1 MFRTRFS
8 ALLSR
13 SVPAVLLAVGLA
25 VASIPP
31 EGIDPAAIEAAAGRP
46 APGCPFP
53 GRVQSAR
60 HGPGEW
66 HRTPVTEAEAEP
78 DHRTSRASPLPLHSP
93 AHPPGWAVG
102 VHGADLN
109 PAINPDTAATSHTR
123 TRPRASG

>member
-31 EGIDPAAIEAAAGRP
+31 RGSTRRRSRPPPADPP
-46 APGCPFP
+46 PGAPFP